1 MKIRLTERQ
10 YSKLV
15 KESSWNKT
23 KDITPLVDSF
33 IKETKGVPI
42 EHFFDLFFDA
52 YGFTIKDVENSKLLY
67 NVLLGYDWINYTNNY
82 YNAPEKTKRG
92 EINDIIRIILKVEY
106 NRIMSMGN
114 VEQRFNNLTFL
125 SNKYWGWRDTPE
137 YSRILISKEEES
149 KGYINFIKNTY
160 SGVEAVKRLSLFN
173 IKTGHKYRSMIL
185 DVIDNIKKE
194 NNIIVTPKSKG
205 YTLNKRENSMVRQLI
220 DYMKDI
226 KTPKKTKRGFLSYIG
241 SEYGVGQYSDFWSA
255 ANKSGIIE
263 KVGGGS
269 NVTYKLGPN
278 YEAWEE
284 GRVVAF

>member
-1 MKIRLTERQ
+1 M
-10 YSKLV
+10 
-15 KESSWNKT
+15 
-23 KDITPLVDSF
+23 
-33 IKETKGVPI
+33 
-42 EHFFDLFFDA
+42 EHFFDLFFDV

-67 NVLLGYDWINYTNNY
+67 NVLLGLDANMQTLDY
-82 YNAPEKTKRG
+82 AKTKRG

-173 IKTGHKYRSMIL
+173 IKTEHKYRSMIL

-241 SEYGVGQYSDFWSA
+241 SQYGVGQYSDFWSA

>member
-33 IKETKGVPI
+33 IKDTKGVPI
-42 EHFFDLFFDA
+42 EHFFDLFFDV

-67 NVLLGYDWINYTNNY
+67 NVLLGLDANMQTLDY
-82 YNAPEKTKRG
+82 AKTKRG

-106 NRIMSMGN
+106 DRIMSMGN

-173 IKTGHKYRSMIL
+173 IKTKHKYHSTID
-185 DVIDNIKKE
+185 DVINNIKKE
-194 NNIIVTPKSKG
+194 NNIVVVPKTKG
-205 YTLNKRENSMVRQLI
+205 YTLSRRENSMVRQLI

-226 KTPKKTKRGFLSYIG
+226 KIPKKTKRGFLSYIG
-241 SEYGVGQYSDFWSA
+241 SQYGAGQYSDFWSSV
-255 ANKSGIIE
+255 NKSGIIE

-269 NVTYKLGPN
+269 NVTYKLGTN

>member
-33 IKETKGVPI
+33 IKDTKGAPM
-42 EHFFDLFFDA
+42 EHFFDLFFDV
-52 YGFTIKDVENSKLLY
+52 YGFTIKDIENSKLLY
-67 NVLLGYDWINYTNNY
+67 NVLLGYDWISYSD
-82 YNAPEKTKRG
+82 NAKTKRG
-92 EINDIIRIILKVEY
+92 QINDMIRIILRVEH

-125 SNKYWGWRDTPE
+125 SNKYRDWRGTPE
-137 YSRILISKEEES
+137 YSRILISKEEET

-173 IKTGHKYRSMIL
+173 IKTKHKYHSTID
-185 DVIDNIKKE
+185 DVINIIKKE
-194 NNIIVTPKSKG
+194 NNIVVVPKTKG
-205 YTLNKRENSMVRQLI
+205 YTLSRRENSMVRQLI

-226 KTPKKTKRGFLSYIG
+226 KIPKKTKRGFLSYIG
-241 SEYGVGQYSDFWSA
+241 SQYGAGQYSDFWSSV
-255 ANKSGIIE
+255 NKSGIIE

>member
-1 MKIRLTERQ
+1 M
-10 YSKLV
+10 
-15 KESSWNKT
+15 
-23 KDITPLVDSF
+23 DSF
-33 IKETKGVPI
+33 IKDTKGVPI
-42 EHFFDLFFDA
+42 EHLFDLFFDV

-67 NVLLGYDWINYTNNY
+67 NVLLGLDANMQTLDY
-82 YNAPEKTKRG
+82 AKTKRG

-106 NRIMSMGN
+106 DRIMSMGN

-173 IKTGHKYRSMIL
+173 IKTEHKYRSMIL

-241 SEYGVGQYSDFWSA
+241 SQYGAGQYSDFWSSV
-255 ANKSGIIE
+255 NKSGIIE

-269 NVTYKLGPN
+269 NVTYKLGTN